1 MLTPDG
7 YSLPHALSHGVS
19 ATADTACDVYAIGGH
34 PLTTTNQVTFTARG
48 ASRLVSGA
56 SQGLLT

>member
-7 YSLPHALSHGVS
+7 YSLPHALSHG
-19 ATADTACDVYAIGGH
+19 VYAIGGH